1 MWPLFWDNNCLLF
14 LLIFPLLVIGPDN
27 KVAKWTKFDPADET
41 QLQFPNDYSSEF
53 EEDTQKKAEFG
64 DAYDEKIARLPGFDL
79 WKNGQKIGATELP
92 IVTRQKPFWSTPLG
106 TTRLGSWWQTTP
118 KWQSVAPTS
127 ATSISKGSAVS
138 TMPTTT
144 STAST
149 APSTPTSTAIFSPI
163 LIPQQQQ
170 KMHRP
175 EAKESANLSTFAA
188 SKSPTR
194 ATTTATSSSA
204 NEPQAWSRSWS
215 IGPNGKLDLR
225 VWESGRGDR
234 VEQRVLSLEEQRR
247 LLQSHGSERESL
259 LTIIFPM
266 TETPPETTKS
276 SELPRNQSSGREN
289 AGAVLHK
296 DQTPNCNVL
305 DAAKDGRPSR
315 RNDKSCK
322 LAFPGIPAD
331 DLCKCTYQATGRDEK
346 GCAVGFIYTCARVN

>member
-1 MWPLFWDNNCLLF
+1 MWPLFWDNNCFLF
-14 LLIFPLLVIGPDN
+14 LLIFPLLVIGRDN

-64 DAYDEKIARLPGFDL
+64 DAYDEKIAPLPGFDL

-106 TTRLGSWWQTTP
+106 TTRLGIQC
-118 KWQSVAPTS
+118 
-127 ATSISKGSAVS
+127 
-138 TMPTTT
+138 
-144 STAST
+144 
-149 APSTPTSTAIFSPI
+149 
-163 LIPQQQQ
+163 QQQQ
-170 KMHRP
+170 VQLQLLHQLQRVQQSLVRFSFPDSSRKCIDP
-175 EAKESANLSTFAA
+175 KQAKDNANLSTFAA
-188 SKSPTR
+188 SKSPTM
-194 ATTTATSSSA
+194 ATTATSDSA

-215 IGPNGKLDLR
+215 IGPNGKLALR
-225 VWESGRGDR
+225 IWESGRGDR
-234 VEQRVLSLEEQRR
+234 VEQRMLSLEEQRR
-247 LLQSHGSERESL
+247 FLQSHGSERESL

-266 TETPPETTKS
+266 TEPPPETTKS
-276 SELPRNQSSGREN
+276 SELPPIQSSGHEN
-289 AGAVLHK
+289 TGAVLHK
-296 DQTPNCNVL
+296 DHTPNCNVL
-305 DAAKDGRPSR
+305 DAAKDGRPSG